1 MVNIVVC
8 DVIIIYKGVGDLNSN
23 YNLWLIVVNVEV
35 VLIFIFGE
43 VFIVDIYFFY
53 FLEIISVIV
62 FIYFIVW
69 KLNVVCWVCIF
80 WLVDVC
86 VGVVYIVGK
95 IVVCYF

>member
-8 DVIIIYKGVGDLNSN
+8 DVIIIYKGVGDLISN
-23 YNLWLIVVNVEV
+23 YNLWLIVNVEV

>member
-8 DVIIIYKGVGDLNSN
+8 DVIIIYKGVGDLN
-23 YNLWLIVVNVEV
+23 LWLIVNVEV